1 MDDPGISN
9 EDAPA
14 PTASTLLDE
23 SSLRHADA
31 MEQQLAH
38 IEADDVR
45 RANVRGEH
53 WDERVRFLAA
63 SGTAAAGGLLALI
76 LPTSPAATPRPVMM

>member
-14 PTASTLLDE
+14 PTVSTLLNE
-23 SSLRHADA
+23 SGLWHASA
-31 MEQQLAH
+31 IEWQLAH

-63 SGTAAAGGLLALI
+63 SGTSADGGLLALI
-76 LPTSPAATPRPVMM
+76 LLTSSGPRRPVPS